1 MSALLNQLWPL
12 ALFMVLIAL
21 LVRLSQRKRRQEQVQ
36 RNTTSAD
43 LRGMAYS
50 APSGEDVGGLLRGTH
65 RFDGSTRGVT
75 WWAETLYLTDQAT
88 GSYAQTHNQIQ
99 NYTRWTAPNIVTGGG
114 TLLLM
119 NLPHGVQAPAV
130 GAAQG
135 KSGFLAAMADKAAA
149 AALQLFARVTFG
161 NTRSTALPLEP
172 HHRVPLGGD
181 AFADRPELLQRLGP
195 AAHERLLAERDNR
208 VALLWDAQG
217 LTLTWPT
224 AHMATEELAACAEYG
239 ATLAQSLVP

>member
-1 MSALLNQLWPL
+1 
-12 ALFMVLIAL
+12 
-21 LVRLSQRKRRQEQVQ
+21 
-36 RNTTSAD
+36 
-43 LRGMAYS
+43 
-50 APSGEDVGGLLRGTH
+50 
-65 RFDGSTRGVT
+65 
-75 WWAETLYLTDQAT
+75 
-88 GSYAQTHNQIQ
+88 
-99 NYTRWTAPNIVTGGG
+99 
-114 TLLLM
+114 M

-181 AFADRPELLQRLGP
+181 AFGAAFVAFSDRPELLQRLGP

-208 VALLWDAQG
+208 VALLWDEQG

-224 AHMATEELAACAEYG
+224 ASIATEEVAACAEFG
-239 ATLAQSLVP
+239 TTLAQSLAP